1 MRWLLPLVLAGAAAV
16 SCARADAQVRAQGTA
31 GAAWRVV
38 EWPGG
43 DVVAESDAARL
54 QTPVQPGS
62 ILKLPALVAA
72 LNAGTVTPGT
82 RVPCRGEARVGG
94 HVVRCSHPRQRHALG
109 PSEAL
114 ALSCN
119 VWFATIGSRLP
130 RARFDAVLTAL
141 GLPPSPGD
149 APMPLAVT
157 GLRATSVPPLALLE
171 ALRRVVT
178 GAPGVDLTDAAHR
191 IVMDGLRGAALYG
204 TADAFGDRGLDAA
217 AKTGTADAPGGG
229 VHGLVVAAWPA
240 TAPAYGLVLMAA
252 GAAGTNAAQL
262 AAEIAAAQRTRAVPP
277 ARGATGSASPGASAN
292 ASTSRGTLL
301 RVGTLQGRQYSVREY
316 ELEDYVARVL
326 AGEAAPRSAPAALE
340 ALAIAVRTFALANR
354 GRHARDGFDLCTLT
368 HCQVLREPHEAARRA
383 ARATEGQVLV
393 DRGVPATVYFSASCG
408 GRTERPSAV
417 WPGADDPSWLPS
429 RRDRACGGEPRWAA
443 EIPIQDL
450 ERALRAAG
458 FSRGRLRRVSI
469 DGRSSSGR
477 VQRLRLEGLVPDRI
491 SGQDFRI
498 AVGRTLGWQL
508 VKSTAFDLRR
518 TGGGYRFDGRG
529 FGHGVG
535 MCVIGSARRAE
546 RGESAREILDAYY
559 PGLKVVRHVPDG
571 VTAPTTRSAPAPA
584 PQPQAVA
591 AMQAASP
598 APPPVRPAASDS
610 NLRIALPPTAEP
622 ERAGLTEYVRR
633 ALDGLVRA
641 TGRQAPDRIE
651 IVFHPSAASFQRETR
666 EPWWSAA
673 RTRGTRVD
681 LLPPAVL
688 RARGTLETT
697 LRHELAHVL
706 TAPVLGDR
714 PEWVREGVAM
724 YFAGEPPP
732 ASLLDED
739 GRPRRVRCPSDDDL
753 RRPPSPATARQAYAR
768 AAACVAREIQ
778 SGTAWSE
785 IQ

>member
-1 MRWLLPLVLAGAAAV
+1 MRWLLLGLALAGAASLSFSRVGAE
-16 SCARADAQVRAQGTA
+16 APAEGTA

-43 DVVAESDAARL
+43 AVVAESDGARL

-62 ILKLPALVAA
+62 ILKLPALIAA
-72 LNAGTVTPGT
+72 LNAGIVTQGT

-119 VWFATIGSRLP
+119 VWFATVGSRLP
-130 RARFDAVLTAL
+130 RGRFDAVLTAL

-157 GLRATSVPPLALLE
+157 GLRATPVPPLALLE

-178 GAPGVDLTDAAHR
+178 GAPGVELTDAARR

-204 TADAFGDRGLDAA
+204 TADAFADRGLDAA

-240 TAPAYGLVLMAA
+240 TNPARGLVLMAA

-262 AAEIAAAQRTRAVPP
+262 AAEIATAQRTRAVPTKAD
-277 ARGATGSASPGASAN
+277 ARSSPGASGN
-292 ASTSRGTLL
+292 AATSRQTLL
-301 RVGTLQGRQYSVREY
+301 RVGTAQGRQYAVREY
-316 ELEDYVARVL
+316 ELEDYVARVV

-393 DRGVPATVYFSASCG
+393 DRGVPVPVYFSASCG

-443 EIPIQDL
+443 EIPVQDL

-458 FSRGRLRRVSI
+458 FSRGRLLRLSI

-477 VQRLRLEGLVPDRI
+477 VLRLRLEGLVPDRI
-491 SGQDFRI
+491 TGQDFRM

-518 TGGGYRFDGRG
+518 TGNGYRFDGRG

-535 MCVIGSARRAE
+535 MCVTGAARRAE
-546 RGESAREILDAYY
+546 RGEAVQEILDAYY
-559 PGLKVVRHVPDG
+559 PGLRVMRMPAG
-571 VTAPTTRSAPAPA
+571 ASAPTTRIAPAPEPA
-584 PQPQAVA
+584 RQPQTPPV
-591 AMQAASP
+591 MQAAKT
-598 APPPVRPAASDS
+598 APPARAAASGS
-610 NLRIALPPTAEP
+610 NLRIVLPPTAES
-622 ERAGLTEYVRR
+622 ERAALTEYARR
-633 ALDGLVRA
+633 TLDALVRA
-641 TGRQAPDRIE
+641 TGRQAPDRIDL
-651 IVFHPSAASFQRETR
+651 VFHPSAASFQRETQ

-688 RARGTLETT
+688 WARGTLEST

-732 ASLLDED
+732 ASLLGED

-753 RRPPSPATARQAYAR
+753 RRPPSPAVAREAYAR

-778 SGTAWSE
+778 GGTPWGE
-785 IQ
+785 IR